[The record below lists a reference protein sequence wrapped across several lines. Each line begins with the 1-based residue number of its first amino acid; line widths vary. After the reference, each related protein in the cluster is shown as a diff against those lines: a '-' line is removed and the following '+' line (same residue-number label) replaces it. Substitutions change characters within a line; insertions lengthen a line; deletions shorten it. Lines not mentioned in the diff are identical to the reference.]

1 MDPVTLAIIGSVAGA
16 GISALPQIIP
26 SKFEREQKKRLEAL
40 QRKEEMGTLG
50 LTDKERSVLE
60 GRLETKADASEEFA
74 AQERQRLLAAQSG
87 GATSGARLLGAQVAS
102 EQAREQNRA
111 IDQAIAE
118 QDLAK
123 QQRQIDEIRALEA
136 AQGQYSANRA
146 QAIAGV
152 VGSGVEAGFGAA
164 AQQKIIQGNMTPSA
178 NSVNAISEL
187 YGISEDQARGLLE
200 VSAKNPEA
208 LRLYQTLNTPTGT
221 GGM

>member
-1 MDPVTLAIIGSVAGA
+1 MDPITLAILGSVAGSA
-16 GISALPQIIP
+16 IGALPSIIP

-50 LTDKERSVLE
+50 LTDKEQSVLE
-60 GRLETKADASEEFA
+60 GRLETKADSAEEFA
-74 AQERQRLLAAQSG
+74 QSERERLLATQSG
-87 GATSGARLLGAQVAS
+87 GATAGAKLLGAQVAS
-102 EQAREQNRA
+102 EMEREQNRA
-111 IDQAIAE
+111 IDQSVAE

-136 AQGQYSANRA
+136 AQGQYAANRT

-152 VGSGVEAGFGAA
+152 VGSGVEAGFSSA

-178 NSVNAISEL
+178 NSVNAISQL
-187 YGISEDQARGLLE
+187 YGISDDQARGLLE

-208 LRLYQTLNTPTGT
+208 LRLYQTLNTPSSGQ
-221 GGM
+221 